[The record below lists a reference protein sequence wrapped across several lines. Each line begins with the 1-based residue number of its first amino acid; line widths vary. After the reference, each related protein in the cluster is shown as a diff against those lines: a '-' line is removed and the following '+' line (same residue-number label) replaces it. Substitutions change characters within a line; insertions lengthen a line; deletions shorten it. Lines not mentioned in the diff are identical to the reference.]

1 MKQLRMLKMIIKR
14 THLDKVLVTFIANLF
29 IVALLIFLI
38 EPDIETYG
46 DSLWYCYVS
55 IATIGYGDVVAA
67 TLPGRLLTV
76 YLSLHAILAIALVP
90 GVITSY
96 YMEVVNRREKET
108 VTVFLD
114 KLEHLPEL
122 SKEELQAIAD
132 KVKKIK

>member
-14 THLDKVLVTFIANLF
+14 THLDKVLVTFVANLF
-29 IVALLIFLI
+29 LVALLIFLI
-38 EPDIETYG
+38 EPDIETYRN
-46 DSLWYCYVS
+46 SLWYCYVS
-55 IATIGYGDVVAA
+55 IATIGYGDIVA
-67 TLPGRLLTV
+67 TTFLGRLLTV
-76 YLSLHAILAIALVP
+76 YLSLHAILAIALIP

-122 SKEELQAIAD
+122 SREELQTIANQ
-132 KVKKIK
+132 VKKIK